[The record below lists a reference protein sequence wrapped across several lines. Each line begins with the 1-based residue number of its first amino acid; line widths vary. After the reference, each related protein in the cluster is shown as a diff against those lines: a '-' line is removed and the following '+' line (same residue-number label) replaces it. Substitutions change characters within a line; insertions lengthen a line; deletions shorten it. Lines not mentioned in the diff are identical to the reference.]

1 MHRKSAQMRRTR
13 DFDFEIK
20 AVEKN
25 GTFTG
30 YGSVFGV
37 KDSYGEIVAPGAF
50 KASLKARAERGR
62 KLPVLWQHRS
72 GEPIG
77 VYDAV
82 KEDATGLWV
91 EGRLLVNEV
100 ARAKEAHALMGA
112 GAVTGLSIGY
122 FVIADSW
129 NEKEKVRT
137 LTELDL
143 QEVSPVTFPA
153 NDEARIETVKSKLQ
167 AGQQPTLREFEELLR
182 EKGFSRAD
190 AEHIAVFGFKNWL
203 ARECA
208 AVPSEVLQ
216 LLKDFSLQPSK

>member
-1 MHRKSAQMRRTR
+1 MHRKAAAQLRTR
-13 DFDFEIK
+13 EIDFEIK
-20 AVEKN
+20 SVEKS
-25 GTFTG
+25 GIFTG

-77 VYDAV
+77 VYDTV

-91 EGRLLVNEV
+91 EGRLLVDDV

-129 NEKEKVRT
+129 NEKDRIRT

-153 NDEARIETVKSKLQ
+153 NEEARIETVKSKLQ
-167 AGQQPTLREFEELLR
+167 AGQRPTLREFEELLR

-190 AEHIAVFGFKNWL
+190 AEHIAVHGFKNWL
-203 ARECA
+203 ARECGA
-208 AVPSEVLQ
+208 DPSEVLRV
-216 LLKDFSLQPSK
+216 LADFRL